1 MTVFSLRRGMK
12 LIGEL
17 EKSHNCLSFRSVA
30 RCHDGASEF
39 PSAGRSSSSATLGD
53 PSGHG
58 DRSRDVERF

>member
-17 EKSHNCLSFRSVA
+17 KKNPISGFA